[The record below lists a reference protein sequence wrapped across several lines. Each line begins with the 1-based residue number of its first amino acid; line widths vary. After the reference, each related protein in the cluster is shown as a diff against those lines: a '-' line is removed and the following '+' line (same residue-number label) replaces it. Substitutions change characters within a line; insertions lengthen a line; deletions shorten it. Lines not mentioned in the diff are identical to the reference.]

1 VADLRGVGTP
11 ITYTE
16 ENPVDNWMRKFRKE
30 REALKREPANDQER
44 KLLARWLGYRGRS
57 EMEDIVGAACYA
69 FSHFAGELDS
79 EWRLILADHIRTEA
93 GHGWGY
99 INQARTLDPSRDHTQ
114 ADPEFAVEHGLHRN
128 ANHIEMQKRDFLSF
142 VIAGN
147 LWPYGHCT
155 APTIQ
160 SIVITTPKVLD
171 FEERVV
177 QAEERGHHD
186 AALQKLH
193 DLVWSLIERYGEE
206 PIKKRIAEI
215 DAEALNSGSRV
226 CFDPPRRDFLVKYFG
241 APVNNVEKFFDWRR
255 YLYLNVLGWEPD
267 PVQIMEWPKGG
278 PVPQQLAA

>member
-1 VADLRGVGTP
+1 MADLRGVGTP

-16 ENPVDNWMRKFRKE
+16 DNPIDDWMRRFRKE

-44 KLLARWLGYRGRS
+44 QLLARWLGYRGRS

-69 FSHFAGELDS
+69 FSHFAGEIDS

-99 INQARTLDPSRDHTQ
+99 IQQAKALDPSRDHTQ
-114 ADPEFAVEHGLHRN
+114 PDPEFAQQHGLHRN
-128 ANHIEMQKRDFLSF
+128 ANHIEMQKRDFLTF
-142 VIAGN
+142 LIAGN

-186 AALQKLH
+186 AALQKLY
-193 DLVWSLIERYGEE
+193 DYVWELIERYGEE
-206 PIKKRIAEI
+206 AIKKKIAQI

-226 CFDPPRRDFLVKYFG
+226 CFDPPRRDFLVTYFG
-241 APVNNVEKFFDWRR
+241 APVNNVEKFFEWRR
-255 YLYLNVLGWEPD
+255 YLYLNVLGWEPE
-267 PVQIMEWPKGG
+267 PVEIKEWPKGV
-278 PVPQQLAA
+278 PVPEQLAA